1 MKIFI
6 NNFLKKLIKL
16 ITSKKVNKFKHS
28 NGTLDYEKIQS
39 KYDDIW

>member
-6 NNFLKKLIKL
+6 NNFLKKIIKT
-16 ITSKKVNKFKHS
+16 ITSKKVNKFKHF
-28 NGTLDYEKIQS
+28 NGVLDYEKIQS